1 MCTSAGQANAGVVRA
16 FAGRGRGRIRSVL
29 FDLAQ
34 GLGPPKY
41 QNHSLREDRSDG
53 FEISN
58 GGFVRQR
65 NDVARVLKHTDGMV
79 SLASH
84 CSVAVHAGMDERT

>member
-1 MCTSAGQANAGVVRA
+1 MVG
-16 FAGRGRGRIRSVL
+16 IM
-29 FDLAQ
+29 Q

-41 QNHSLREDRSDG
+41 ENHSLREDRSDG

-58 GGFVRQR
+58 GGSVRTHY
-65 NDVARVLKHTDGMV
+65 DVARVLKHTDGVV

-84 CSVAVHAGMDERT
+84 RSVAIHAGMDERT